1 MNMPQGRIN
10 LNDAII
16 RNKKKKELE
25 KEEEEKKERKRKN
38 VLWFAI
44 GLLTVSLTSLILS
57 VC

>member
-16 RNKKKKELE
+16 RNKKRQKQ
-25 KEEEEKKERKRKN
+25 KRN

-44 GLLTVSLTSLILS
+44 GLLVVSLISLILS
-57 VC
+57 V